1 MPGGRAAIF
10 LAGPVSAFVDTPA
23 ERLAKSLIIAA
34 IMSIQD
40 GQHPRVMQ
48 DLLKSY
54 VPRSGAPVGA
64 TRPRPCRGRSRR
76 RRRNRQCRQSL
87 KAEHH
92 PKRRIRHEP
101 EVLERMLE
109 VGGLGR

>member
-64 TRPRPCRGRSRR
+64 TRPRLPRTESAAPP
-76 RRRNRQCRQSL
+76 QS
-87 KAEHH
+87 AVPPV
-92 PKRRIRHEP
+92 PKSGTSPQTSHTA
-101 EVLERMLE
+101 
-109 VGGLGR
+109 